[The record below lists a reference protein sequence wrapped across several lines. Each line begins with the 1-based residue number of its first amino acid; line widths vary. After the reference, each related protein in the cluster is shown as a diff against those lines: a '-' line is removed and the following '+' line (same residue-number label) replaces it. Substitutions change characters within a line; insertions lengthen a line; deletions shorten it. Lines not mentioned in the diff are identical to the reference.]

1 MQSSKVTT
9 IMITATTIT
18 MGITTGIT
26 HTITAISTLATVLRA
41 SKFRACPK
49 NA

>member
-1 MQSSKVTT
+1 MQNSKVTT

-18 MGITTGIT
+18 TGTGITTT
-26 HTITAISTLATVLRA
+26 TTATSTLATVLRA
-41 SKFRACPK
+41 SKFRECPK

>member
-1 MQSSKVTT
+1 MQNSKVTT

-18 MGITTGIT
+18 MGTGIT
-26 HTITAISTLATVLRA
+26 TTTTAISTLATALRA
-41 SKFRACPK
+41 SKCLACPK